1 MIENEVRFCRGL
13 ELQKLESNEVH
24 NVVKKLLDFVFPDDT
39 FININEIS
47 NDLKCKLDLY
57 GYFSVF

>member
-24 NVVKKLLDFVFPDDT
+24 NVVKKLLDFETSAKLSLPL
-39 FININEIS
+39 INSLITTLN
-47 NDLKCKLDLY
+47 LKIKPI
-57 GYFSVF
+57 